1 MVRVE
6 FFHDVL
12 CAWCYALSPRVR
24 RLAKE
29 HPEVQIVHRCFAL
42 APTPEAIVAIFGSK
56 ERGKRE
62 ILNHWR
68 AANANDDQH
77 RINADLMASRPFDY
91 PYSMPGLL
99 ACKAAEAQGGPAA
112 HWDMF
117 DRVQR
122 AHLTECVNIAD
133 FEVLRRCAEEV
144 GLDVGRWEE
153 DYHSARVRQ
162 LVQADLDRAQAL
174 GVTAV
179 PTLVAE
185 GRFALV
191 GAQPY
196 ERLEAWL
203 RAVESRTGAGADRA
217 PS

>member
-1 MVRVE
+1 MVLVE

-24 RLAKE
+24 RLVSE
-29 HPEVQIVHRCFAL
+29 DPEVEVVHRCFAL
-42 APTPEAIVAIFGSK
+42 APTPDAIVAIFGSK

-68 AANANDDQH
+68 AANANDDHH
-77 RINADLMASRPFDY
+77 RINAELMASRPFDY

-99 ACKAAEAQGGPAA
+99 ACKAAEVQGGQAA
-112 HWDMF
+112 HWAMF
-117 DRVQR
+117 DRVQQ
-122 AHLTECVNIAD
+122 AHLTQCLNIAD

-144 GLDVGRWEE
+144 GLDVARWEQ
-153 DYHSARVRQ
+153 DYHSPRVRQ
-162 LVQADLDRAQAL
+162 LVWADLDRARAL

-179 PTLVAE
+179 PTLVAA

-191 GAQPY
+191 GAQSY
-196 ERLEAWL
+196 ERLKAWVG
-203 RAVESRTGAGADRA
+203 RVRGGQQAGSGRE
-217 PS
+217 